1 MKINIFIFIV
11 AVSSLFL
18 ELGTLNCFAQGIS
31 INETG
36 NAPAGCAILE
46 VQPDVNFNKGLLL
59 PRLTTAQRATI
70 ASPVEG
76 LIIYNTTTS
85 CLEIYN
91 GSVWFSLGCQCSGA
105 PAATTASAASSV
117 TSDGFTA
124 NWGGVV
130 DATTFYLDVATD
142 AGFTSM
148 VTGYNNLNV
157 GNVTSYAVTGLN
169 CNTTYYYRLRAANP
183 CGTSANSNTISQLT
197 SASAP
202 SAPVAGAATNITG
215 SSFTANWTNT
225 GGTTYYLDVATD
237 VGFTAF
243 VTGYNNLN
251 VGNVL
256 SYNIT
261 GLGCNSIYYY
271 RVRAYSSCGT
281 SPNSN
286 TITTTTGTSAPAAPA
301 ANAAT
306 NVTGGSFTANWSS
319 VSAATYYELDVATD
333 AGFTSF
339 VPGYNALNVGNVVT
353 YNVTSLNCNTTY
365 YYRVRAANGCGT
377 SASSNT
383 VTQAT
388 GSSAPTAPTASSAS
402 NITVTSFSANWSAVG
417 SATKYYLDVA
427 TDVGFTDF
435 VAGYNNLDVGNVTTY
450 NVTGLICGTTY
461 YYRVRAYNPCGTS
474 ASSNIIT
481 VTIGNGCSALY
492 SWLYKVPIT
501 ITNTGGALTNYQVQ
515 ITINTQALISGGKM
529 LATGADIRV
538 TDTDK
543 CTALDFW
550 FEPATINTTTTQL
563 WVKVPSISAS
573 SSKTI
578 YVYYGNSS
586 ATSVSNGI
594 NTFNFFDDFN
604 SFDAA
609 KWTATGAYS
618 VASGEITITTGS
630 VYSNATVASQ
640 PGFISEAKVKW
651 NDVANS
657 YSGLEIANAQSTL
670 GSNGGSNKLVYLM
683 TNPAS
688 ANVTAWAANGTT
700 NSYNIIGNTTQ
711 FTATVGTS
719 YIIGHAVSDS
729 RVYFYNNRAVTNSYA
744 GTWSGPY
751 YLWLG
756 YYSGSTAG
764 NTNISDIVVD
774 WVLVRQYA
782 SPAPTTIIG
791 SEEAGCN

>member
-1 MKINIFIFIV
+1 MNINIKITFGLIIF
-11 AVSSLFL
+11 SCFL
-18 ELGTLNCFAQGIS
+18 PTSYLFAQGVS

-36 NAPAGCAILE
+36 NPPSGCALLDI
-46 VQPDVNFNKGLLL
+46 QPDVNFNKGLLL

-70 ASPVEG
+70 AAPIEG

-85 CLEIYN
+85 CFEIYN
-91 GSVWFSLGCQCSGA
+91 GSVWYSLGCQCSGA
-105 PAATTASAASSV
+105 PAATTASAASNV
-117 TSDGFTA
+117 TSGGFTA

-142 AGFTSM
+142 AGFTTI

-183 CGTSANSNTISQLT
+183 CGISVSSNTISQLT
-197 SASAP
+197 SASPP
-202 SAPVAGAATNITG
+202 SAPIAGTATNITG

-281 SPNSN
+281 SPSSN
-286 TITTTTGTSAPAAPA
+286 TITTTTGTSAPSAPT

-319 VSAATYYELDVATD
+319 VSDATLYYLDVATD
-333 AGFTSF
+333 VGFTVFAS
-339 VPGYNALNVGNVVT
+339 GYNNLNVGNNTT
-353 YNVTSLNCNTTY
+353 YNVIGLNCNTTY

-377 SASSNT
+377 SASSNI

-388 GSSAPTAPTASSAS
+388 GSSVPSAPTASSATS
-402 NITVTSFSANWSAVG
+402 ISATSFSANCSAVG

-427 TDVGFTDF
+427 TDVGFTAF

-450 NVTGLICGTTY
+450 NVTGLTCGILY

-474 ASSNIIT
+474 ANSNTIT
-481 VTIGNGCSALY
+481 VTTRIYCA
-492 SWLYKVPIT
+492 WLYKVPVT
-501 ITNTGGALTNYQVQ
+501 ITNTGGALSNYQVQ
-515 ITINTQALISGGKM
+515 ITLNTQALISGGKM
-529 LATGADIRV
+529 QSGGQDIRV
-538 TDTDK
+538 TDSDK
-543 CTALDFW
+543 CTAVDFW
-550 FEPATINTTTTQL
+550 FEPSTINTTTTQI
-563 WVKVPSISAS
+563 WVEVPSISAS
-573 SSKTI
+573 STKTI
-578 YVYYGNSS
+578 YVYYGNGTASS
-586 ATSVSNGI
+586 AGDGD
-594 NTFNFFDDFN
+594 NTFSFFDNFGTFN
-604 SFDAA
+604 AI

-618 VASGEITITTGS
+618 VASSEITITTGA
-630 VYSNATVASQ
+630 VYSDATVASQ

-651 NDVANS
+651 NDVANG
-657 YSGLEIANAQSTL
+657 YSGLEIANAQSTQ
-670 GSNGGSNKLVYLM
+670 GSNSGSNKLVYLM
-683 TNPAS
+683 KNTGS
-688 ANVTAWAANGTT
+688 GVVTAWAANGTAA
-700 NSYNIIGNTTQ
+700 SYNITSGTTQ

-719 YIIGHAVSDS
+719 YIIGHAVSGTQ
-729 RVYFYNNRAVTNSYA
+729 VIYYNNRAVTNSYA
-744 GTWSGPY
+744 GTWSGAY

-756 YYSGSTAG
+756 YFTGSTSGA
-764 NTNISDIVVD
+764 TNISDIAVD

-782 SPAPTTIIG
+782 SPAPTTGNG
-791 SEEAGCN
+791 SEEVGCN

>member
-1 MKINIFIFIV
+1 MKINIFIV

-85 CLEIYN
+85 CFEIYN
-91 GSVWFSLGCQCSGA
+91 GSVWYSLGCQCSGA

-117 TSDGFTA
+117 TSGGFTA

-142 AGFTSM
+142 VGFTAM

-183 CGTSANSNTISQLT
+183 CGTSASSNTISQLT

-202 SAPVAGAATNITG
+202 SAPVASAATSITG
-215 SSFTANWTNT
+215 SSFAANWSNT
-225 GGTTYYLDVATD
+225 GGTAYYLDVATD

-251 VGNVL
+251 VGNVIT
-256 SYNIT
+256 YNIT

-281 SPNSN
+281 SASSN

-306 NVTGGSFTANWSS
+306 SVTGGSFTANWGS
-319 VSAATYYELDVATD
+319 VSDATYYELDVATD
-333 AGFTSF
+333 AGFTAF
-339 VPGYNALNVGNVVT
+339 VSGYNDLNVGNVVT
-353 YNVTSLNCNTTY
+353 YNVTGLNCNTTY
-365 YYRVRAANGCGT
+365 YYRLRAANGCGT

-388 GSSAPTAPTASSAS
+388 SSSAPSAPTASSATS
-402 NITVTSFSANWSAVG
+402 VLSTSFSANWSAVG

-427 TDVGFTDF
+427 TDIGFTAF
-435 VAGYNNLDVGNVTTY
+435 VVGYNDLDVGNVTTY
-450 NVTGLICGTTY
+450 SVTGLTCGTTY

-474 ASSNIIT
+474 VSSNTIT
-481 VTIGNGCSALY
+481 QIAGNGCSALY
-492 SWLYKVPIT
+492 SWLYKIPVT

-515 ITINTQALISGGKM
+515 ITLNTQALISGGKM

-543 CTALDFW
+543 CTAVDFW
-550 FEPATINTTTTQL
+550 FEPTTINTTTTQL
-563 WVKVPSISAS
+563 WVEVPSISAS
-573 SSKTI
+573 SSKII
-578 YVYYGNSS
+578 YIYYGNGAAAS
-586 ATSVSNGI
+586 TGDGD
-594 NTFNFFDDFN
+594 NTFSFFDDFGTFN
-604 SFDAA
+604 AT
-609 KWTATGAYS
+609 KWSATGAYS
-618 VASGEITITTGS
+618 VASSEITITTGS
-630 VYSNATVASQ
+630 IYSDATVASQ
-640 PGFISEAKVKW
+640 AGFISEAKVKW
-651 NDVANS
+651 NDVANN
-657 YSGLEIANAQSTL
+657 YSGLEIANAQSTS
-670 GSNGGSNKLVYLM
+670 GSNGGSNKLIYLM
-683 TNPAS
+683 TNNGS
-688 ANVTAWAANGTT
+688 GNVIAFAANGTAA
-700 NSYNIIGNTTQ
+700 SYNITSGSAQ
-711 FTATVGTS
+711 FAATAGTS
-719 YIIGHAVSDS
+719 YIIGHAVTGTQ
-729 RVYFYNNRAVTNSYA
+729 VILYNNRAVTNSYA
-744 GTWSGPY
+744 GTWSGAY

-756 YYSGSTAG
+756 YFTGSAAGTA
-764 NTNISDIVVD
+764 NISDIVAD

-782 SPAPTTIIG
+782 SPAPTTG
-791 SEEAGCN
+791 NGTEESGCN